1 MIVHEL
7 ELAVESLD
15 GWQLV
20 KTPVTSIEKS
30 FQFPDFKHA
39 WAFMS
44 YVALHAEAMDHHPNW
59 SNVYNSVHIQLS
71 THDAGGLSAKDITLA
86 QEIDRYFIDANK
98 SRTGV

>member
-7 ELAVESLD
+7 ELAVESLN

-20 KTPVTSIEKS
+20 KTPVTAIEKS
-30 FQFPDFKHA
+30 FQFADFKHA

-59 SNVYNSVHIQLS
+59 SNVYNNVRIQLS
-71 THDAGGLSAKDITLA
+71 THDAGGLSAKDIALA
-86 QEIDRYFIDANK
+86 QAIDHYFKDDNK
-98 SRTGV
+98 S

>member
-15 GWQLV
+15 GWHLV
-20 KTPVTSIEKS
+20 KTPVSSIEKT

-59 SNVYNSVHIQLS
+59 SNVYNNVRIQLS

-86 QEIDRYFIDANK
+86 NAIDHYFKDDNK
-98 SRTGV
+98 S

>member
-15 GWQLV
+15 GWQLL
-20 KTPVTSIEKS
+20 KTPMSSIEKS
-30 FQFPDFKHA
+30 FQFADFKHA

-44 YVALHAEAMDHHPNW
+44 YVALHAEAADHHPNW
-59 SNVYNSVHIQLS
+59 SNVYNTVRIQLS

-86 QEIDRYFIDANK
+86 KAIDTYFNDANK
-98 SRTGV
+98 S